1 MNRSLALN
9 NNLKSAF
16 KPSLAGSLNVVFNAG
31 TRFEDNQ
38 GVANVLKN
46 FAFRNTAER
55 SSLRQVRE
63 AEAAGGVLYSTLTR
77 DNLILSTDFLPQH
90 QELFVQILADVVKS
104 TKFTQHEY
112 DEAVKPA
119 LQAEFNAAQQNALIQ
134 AIDTAHTIAFRRGL
148 GNSLFSAS
156 EHPVKLEDVK
166 AYASK
171 VYSADNVAFLST
183 GPSDISSSLSK
194 YFSGLSSTGQAQTQ
208 KSQYFG
214 GEQRLNL
221 PHEGHALPSAFI
233 SWGSNS
239 SSPAHTV
246 LAELL
251 GSGSNIK
258 WNKGLSPL
266 AAIEEA
272 DVKAVNFEYSDAS
285 LFGFAVQS
293 SSESNVKKASQKAV
307 EAFKKI
313 AQNGVESTQL
323 QAAIAKSKFNYTL
336 YADSAD
342 GWKQINGNGL
352 INNNLKSLDQ
362 VLGEFDAVSTSSI
375 QQAAADLLKNKVTL
389 VTVGGRELPYA
400 DELGL

>member
-1 MNRSLALN
+1 MH
-9 NNLKSAF
+9 
-16 KPSLAGSLNVVFNAG
+16 
-31 TRFEDNQ
+31 
-38 GVANVLKN
+38 
-46 FAFRNTAER
+46 
-55 SSLRQVRE
+55 
-63 AEAAGGVLYSTLTR
+63 STLTR
-77 DNLILSTDFLPQH
+77 DNLILSADFLPQH
-90 QELFVQILADVVKS
+90 QELFIEILADVVKS

-119 LQAEFNAAQQNALIQ
+119 LQAEFNASQQNALIQ

-171 VYSADNVAFLST
+171 VYSADNVALLST

-194 YFSGLSSTGQAQTQ
+194 YFSGLSSTGQAQSA

-221 PHEGHALPSAFI
+221 PHDGHALPSAFI
-233 SWGSNS
+233 SWGSTS
-239 SSPAHTV
+239 LSPAHTV

-272 DVKAVNFEYSDAS
+272 DVKAVNFDYSDAS

-362 VLGEFDAVSTSSI
+362 VLGEFDAVSASSI
-375 QQAAADLLKNKVTL
+375 QQV
-389 VTVGGRELPYA
+389 RS
-400 DELGL
+400 